1 MCSITGIFGKND
13 QELIK
18 SMNESMSYRGP
29 DDIGYFSDKN
39 IELGHNRLSI
49 LDISNNG
56 HQPMCNENK
65 GVWLVFNGEIYNFQ
79 SLRKDLIQKGH
90 FFSSKTDTET
100 IIHAYEEYGDRFL
113 EKLDGMF
120 SFAIYDKRKNR
131 LILARDRIG
140 VKPLYYIIVD
150 GMLLFA
156 SEMKALLKYQ
166 KIKPKMADYDLNNY
180 FDFSS
185 STSLA
190 GIYQLKPGHYISA
203 VLNNGVLHYSDQIAY
218 WEPNKTIIEQ
228 DEQVLTKNLRELFEE
243 SIKQRMVSDVPI
255 ALFFSGGIDS
265 TILTYFAKKYHN
277 HTLKAFTIGTED
289 RDEID
294 IARNAAAHL
303 DLEFIPI
310 KLFAEDIIN
319 IIPKIIYHLEDYDP
333 RNVELSVLI
342 YFLSKEARKHGIK
355 VVLCGEGADELFCGY
370 RNFFPDYFKG
380 GEYTKENVQEE
391 VFKWIRGLNSNHLK
405 NKDRGTMA
413 LGLELRLPYIDH
425 LGFFELAS
433 RIDPF
438 LKMKNNQE
446 KYILR
451 KMMRPGE
458 LPEHI
463 LNQKKKYF
471 HIESGIPF
479 IINKFFGFE
488 DSGSLVKRFEIYK
501 DIFNKIFIQKEDHN
515 VINLNHYK

>member
-13 QELIK
+13 SQLIK
-18 SMNESMSYRGP
+18 AMNNSLAYRGP
-29 DDIGYFSDKN
+29 DDVGYFSEKG

-49 LDISNNG
+49 LDISSNG
-56 HQPMCNENK
+56 HQPMGNEDK
-65 GVWLVFNGEIYNFQ
+65 TVWLVFNGEIYNFQ
-79 SLRKDLIQKGH
+79 ALRKELVKKGH
-90 FFSSKTDTET
+90 FFSSKTDTEA
-100 IIHAYEEYGDRFL
+100 IIHAYEEYGDMFL

-120 SFAIYDKRKNR
+120 SFAIYDQNRKRL
-131 LILARDRIG
+131 LIARDRIG
-140 VKPLYYIIVD
+140 VKPLYYTIID

-156 SEMKALLKYQ
+156 SEMKALLQYKN
-166 KIKPKMADYDLNNY
+166 IKPKLAQYDLNNY
-180 FDFSS
+180 FDFSPT
-185 STSLA
+185 TSIS
-190 GIYQLKPGHYISA
+190 GISQLMPGHYLSA
-203 VLNNGVLHYSDQIAY
+203 VLDKGVLHYSEQISY
-218 WEPNKTIIEQ
+218 WEPDKTIIED
-228 DEQVLTKNLRELFEE
+228 DEEVLAKYLRELFEE

-277 HTLKAFTIGTED
+277 NVLKAFTIGTDD
-289 RDEID
+289 RDEIGL
-294 IARNAAAHL
+294 AKAAAENL
-303 DLEFIPI
+303 GLQFIPI
-310 KLFAEDIIN
+310 KLPAEEIIN

-342 YFLSKEARKHGIK
+342 YFLSKEARKQGIK

-380 GEYTKENVQEE
+380 GEYTKEKVQEE
-391 VFKWIRGLNSNHLK
+391 VFKWLRGLNSNHLK

-451 KMMRPGE
+451 KMMLPGE
-458 LPEHI
+458 LPEQI

-479 IINKFFGFE
+479 VMNKFFGLE
-488 DSGSLVKRFEIYK
+488 DSGSLIKRFNIYQ
-501 DIFNKIFIQKEDHN
+501 DIFKRIFILNEDYN
-515 VINLNHYK
+515 IINLNDYP